1 MIKSTSAFRGWINFQ
16 AVYVLSKFCV
26 LGNCILLL
34 LELPFWNPPAASI
47 CKNLQSGLYSS
58 SPASPCIVQL
68 CLVKCEECG
77 DNDCLEWRAQKP
89 AQRPEF
95 HPPSRSHAGLLAI
108 WGGGGGGGAQG
119 FPSPELV
126 LTGRCQGEI
135 PTDALSVRARGVQA
149 NPTETCEQP
158 ISVALAA
165 LRDNIGDYK
174 SSALLVLSSLK
185 FKLKAQVG

>member
-1 MIKSTSAFRGWINFQ
+1 M
-16 AVYVLSKFCV
+16 
-26 LGNCILLL
+26 GN
-34 LELPFWNPPAASI
+34 
-47 CKNLQSGLYSS
+47 
-58 SPASPCIVQL
+58 
-68 CLVKCEECG
+68 
-77 DNDCLEWRAQKP
+77 NDCDEGSAQKP
-89 AQRPEF
+89 AQPSEF
-95 HPPSRSHAGLLAI
+95 HPQAEATPGY
-108 WGGGGGGGAQG
+108 WGGGGAQG

-126 LTGRCQGEI
+126 LTARCQGEI

>member
-108 WGGGGGGGAQG
+108 WGGGGGGGVLRG
-119 FPSPELV
+119 FPALNLSLPAAAKVKFQPTRSVSGPEGSKPTQRKLV
-126 LTGRCQGEI
+126 SNQYQSHWQHFEI
-135 PTDALSVRARGVQA
+135 MLGII
-149 NPTETCEQP
+149 N
-158 ISVALAA
+158 
-165 LRDNIGDYK
+165 
-174 SSALLVLSSLK
+174 LLLCLC
-185 FKLKAQVG
+185 